1 MVNLIYHDYKQREKY
16 LFSIIKVYRWYVCDG
31 IHKEK
36 NFLIISSEDTKYDS
50 DVFLLDLKLENN
62 LLAQRKWQD
71 DFDKA
76 PTGIF
81 SRNSY

>member
-1 MVNLIYHDYKQREKY
+1 MYAMEFTR
-16 LFSIIKVYRWYVCDG
+16 
-31 IHKEK
+31 K

-71 DFDKA
+71 DFDSA
-76 PTGIF
+76 YWNFLQTATNLFVAFQYFTSSRLGI
-81 SRNSY
+81 SI

>member
-1 MVNLIYHDYKQREKY
+1 MEFTR
-16 LFSIIKVYRWYVCDG
+16 
-31 IHKEK
+31 EK

-71 DFDKA
+71 DFESA
-76 PTGIF
+76 YWNF
-81 SRNSY
+81 LRNSY

>member
-1 MVNLIYHDYKQREKY
+1 MIQI
-16 LFSIIKVYRWYVCDG
+16 F
-31 IHKEK
+31 
-36 NFLIISSEDTKYDS
+36 F
-50 DVFLLDLKLENN
+50 FDLKLENN

-81 SRNSY
+81 SQKQLLTCVCRLSILLRHGWVLASNKILLQIRSDTDHQQIAK

>member
-1 MVNLIYHDYKQREKY
+1 MYAMEFWEKTSS
-16 LFSIIKVYRWYVCDG
+16 LFLVRIQNMIQTY
-31 IHKEK
+31 
-36 NFLIISSEDTKYDS
+36 
-50 DVFLLDLKLENN
+50 FLLDLKLENN

-81 SRNSY
+81 SETATNLRLSPFNITSSRLGISI

>member
-1 MVNLIYHDYKQREKY
+1 MRWNSGKNL
-16 LFSIIKVYRWYVCDG
+16 
-31 IHKEK
+31 
-36 NFLIISSEDTKYDS
+36 LIISSEDTKYDS

-81 SRNSY
+81 SQKLTCVFVLIFYFVTAGY